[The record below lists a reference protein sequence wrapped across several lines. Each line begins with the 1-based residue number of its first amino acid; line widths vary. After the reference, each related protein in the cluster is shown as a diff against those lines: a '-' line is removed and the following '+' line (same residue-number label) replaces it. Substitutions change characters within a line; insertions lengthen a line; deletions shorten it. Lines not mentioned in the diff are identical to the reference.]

1 MINRKRNK
9 QILFRMTEEEYDLFT
24 KKTKEC
30 KVSKQHYLLSAAL
43 EKDVVSGK
51 EFEEL
56 KKLNENVSKLLSAIS
71 DCITDLDGIETYLE
85 VYSSVPD
92 EADIP
97 KLIESLKKRMFEGAI
112 LWESLRL
119 YLADRSQNLD

>member
-1 MINRKRNK
+1 
-9 QILFRMTEEEYDLFT
+9 
-24 KKTKEC
+24 
-30 KVSKQHYLLSAAL
+30 
-43 EKDVVSGK
+43 
-51 EFEEL
+51 
-56 KKLNENVSKLLSAIS
+56 LLSAIS

-85 VYSSVPD
+85 VYSRVPD

-97 KLIESLKKRMFEGAI
+97 KLIESLKKRMFEGAV

>member
-24 KKTKEC
+24 KKTKEY
-30 KVSKQHYLLSAAL
+30 KVSNQHYLLSAAL
-43 EKDVVSGK
+43 DKDVVSGK

-85 VYSSVPD
+85 VYSRVPD
-92 EADIP
+92 EEAIP
-97 KLIESLKKRMFEGAI
+97 KLIESLKKRMFEGAV